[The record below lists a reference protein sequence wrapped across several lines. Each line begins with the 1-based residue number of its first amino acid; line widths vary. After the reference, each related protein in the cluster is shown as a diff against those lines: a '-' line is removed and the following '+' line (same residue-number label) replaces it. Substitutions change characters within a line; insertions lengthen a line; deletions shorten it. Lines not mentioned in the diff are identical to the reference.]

1 MITINIF
8 KAQGIGTKTVDSR
21 ILDISV
27 ELPPFE
33 SLTKTIAEFESQALL
48 LADALCETLPG
59 GTLDRLVAE
68 LLKRKATSF
77 NVPLFDK

>member
-1 MITINIF
+1 MITIPIF

-21 ILDISV
+21 VIDISA

-33 SLTKTIAEFESQALL
+33 SLNKTIGAFESQALL
-48 LADALCETLPG
+48 LADVLWETLPG

-77 NVPLFDK
+77 IERITA